1 MKNGSGAKTLVIV
14 LTSALLLVGL
24 LVLAYVVLLRGNRQP
39 QIVLPTDQT
48 HREDP
53 VDPSQPKPDRI
64 VALNPDNVLDALRTL
79 TPEDYYHETLGVS
92 IIWDEGSSS
101 RRVERY
107 CAQGVQRISVTGQNG
122 TRCYLSDGQTLYVWY
137 DGDETAVS
145 RPLDGAVSLMD
156 LAGLPDY
163 LEELQHAQIQE
174 VSFLSEDDIQEERI
188 YVRAI
193 TSDGAERRYWVDL
206 DTALLLRAD
215 VLEDERLTYQILQLE
230 HEQVAPTD
238 DLFRGI
244 FALPD
249 GTEPFS

>member
-174 VSFLSEDDIQEERI
+174 VSFLSEDDIQEER
-188 YVRAI
+188 
-193 TSDGAERRYWVDL
+193 
-206 DTALLLRAD
+206 DTAIFMNWVLMSKCAELWVFGSNISKGMKAEIDRAKRKHMKIRYFTEE
-215 VLEDERLTYQILQLE
+215 LEET
-230 HEQVAPTD
+230 T
-238 DLFRGI
+238 
-244 FALPD
+244 
-249 GTEPFS
+249 